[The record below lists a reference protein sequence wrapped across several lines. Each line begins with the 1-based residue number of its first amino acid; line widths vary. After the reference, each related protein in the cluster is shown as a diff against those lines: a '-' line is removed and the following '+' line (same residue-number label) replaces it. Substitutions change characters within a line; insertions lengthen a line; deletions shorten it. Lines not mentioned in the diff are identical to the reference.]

1 MISCFLCAII
11 IVGSDPPT
19 LNPQTFGDRD
29 PSTDAIHRVDRV
41 AYMGL
46 RDFSS
51 ALTRR
56 ELADDISNLPIS
68 GGQRQALIN
77 CAKEIYPAYLAEH
90 DDAIL
95 HKGSKYLAIAHSLAD
110 QSNSTHENPAVEQ
123 IRKRSHEADALEYGL
138 ISTERNFIRSLQ
150 ECFDGAMVDAG
161 MSDREKDSIGGIIL
175 ESLYLKADRR
185 YSESFLPTPQRGTDL
200 DLRSLVDQLKLEMP
214 NRKSIEPDLLNY
226 ERSLSALKTALSKAF
241 WGAALRTRIL
251 IDQSRAGQVDRATL
265 AAQSKK
271 IGAAHVS
278 LGKQIRDVALDA
290 AARIG
295 SKLLS
300 KQQLTF
306 QQDVYRQ
313 LYPEIASD
321 PKGDSLH
328 TKFAEVLTKK
338 DLSKDAADQIASLQ
352 SSWELEFNAWRFKA
366 EASLIEWSDRGNAL
380 ERGYVGESGKLKVE
394 DILRLRD
401 EIHEKWEGIL
411 ENQIP
416 KS

>member
-1 MISCFLCAII
+1 
-11 IVGSDPPT
+11 
-19 LNPQTFGDRD
+19 
-29 PSTDAIHRVDRV
+29 
-41 AYMGL
+41 
-46 RDFSS
+46 
-51 ALTRR
+51 
-56 ELADDISNLPIS
+56 
-68 GGQRQALIN
+68 
-77 CAKEIYPAYLAEH
+77 
-90 DDAIL
+90 
-95 HKGSKYLAIAHSLAD
+95 
-110 QSNSTHENPAVEQ
+110 
-123 IRKRSHEADALEYGL
+123 
-138 ISTERNFIRSLQ
+138 
-150 ECFDGAMVDAG
+150 
-161 MSDREKDSIGGIIL
+161 
-175 ESLYLKADRR
+175 
-185 YSESFLPTPQRGTDL
+185 
-200 DLRSLVDQLKLEMP
+200 MP

-380 ERGYVGESGKLKVE
+380 ERGYVGEGGKLKVE